1 MKNRPFLKWAGG
13 KFKLIDKIHSL
24 FPKSYGRYVEPFVG
38 AASVALNTN
47 GNITINDINCDLI
60 ECYMQLQNNATQFI
74 ENTQKLFVSENNN
87 KQRYF
92 ELRKHFNEL
101 SSNNMQRASLF
112 VYLNRHCF
120 NGLCRYNA
128 SGKFNTS
135 FGKYKHVFFPKTE
148 LENCSKIIKNWQITN
163 TSYINVLNSLAEGD
177 VCYCDPPYAPLSET
191 SNFTNYSTNSF
202 SQKDQIEL
210 AKTAYEA
217 AKEKNA
223 FVLISNHNVDFIREL
238 YQSLNA
244 KIIII
249 DVRRSLAGNADK
261 RKKVSELIAIFDPLN
276 CIDIHAKH

>member
-1 MKNRPFLKWAGG
+1 
-13 KFKLIDKIHSL
+13 
-24 FPKSYGRYVEPFVG
+24 
-38 AASVALNTN
+38 
-47 GNITINDINCDLI
+47 
-60 ECYMQLQNNATQFI
+60 MQLQNNATQFI